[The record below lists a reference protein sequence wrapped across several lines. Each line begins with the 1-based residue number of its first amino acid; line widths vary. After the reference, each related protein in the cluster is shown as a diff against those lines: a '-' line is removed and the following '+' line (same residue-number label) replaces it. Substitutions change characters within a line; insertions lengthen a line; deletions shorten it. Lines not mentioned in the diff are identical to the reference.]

1 MTSRDVA
8 SLDAERS
15 RHSTVIELG
24 GHVKEDGVQ
33 RFVSEVT
40 EPQAPSWD
48 DIDSEMKYS
57 TREVCLGYGSL
68 SSLEA
73 IHRLRNGS
81 DHDRLPRR

>member
-1 MTSRDVA
+1 MQSAADTP
-8 SLDAERS
+8 
-15 RHSTVIELG
+15 TVIELG

-33 RFVSEVT
+33 RFMSEVT
-40 EPQAPSWD
+40 KPLAPSWD

-73 IHRLRNGS
+73 IRRLRNGS
-81 DHDRLPRR
+81 DHERLPRR